1 MVVVSSTVAAITATA
16 GAISAGASVASTAA
30 GFGAMDFSVKFKL
43 EIENYTNEYLSVYQ
57 HKCHTGLIKEP
68 ASGVN
73 PAKKESLSGHKTGD
87 TATGRLYRPVFC
99 SSVSRSGARS
109 LREFQVS

>member
-1 MVVVSSTVAAITATA
+1 MVVIVSSTVAAITATSA
-16 GAISAGASVASTAA
+16 AITLGSSVASTSA
-30 GFGAMDFSVKFKL
+30 GFGAMAFSVKFKL

-109 LREFQVS
+109 LREF